1 MPSTRPVSADV
12 ARSVVHV
19 CVFGNP
25 VSPVETDEPIEMP
38 LRVTQTRVCP
48 ENHVLDGGAH

>member
-25 VSPVETDEPIEMP
+25 VSPAETDEPIKMP